1 MIEKSKEVI
10 SSIAL
15 AVELFF
21 VDNITVIAGRNQLDG
36 SMFVIH
42 PTVIDEN
49 MNDRL
54 ANMLRSKE

>member
-1 MIEKSKEVI
+1 MF
-10 SSIAL
+10 
-15 AVELFF
+15 FF